1 MRIKKKKEK
10 RMPVSF
16 TICLWTDLAYMYF
29 VKDYRLFDKVRYQ
42 GRKNYLIERR
52 TVWRRWRIP
61 PRLKNLGYPSP
72 KFSMKV
78 KDLLENYQGDNYI
91 EIYDCFS
98 WQTKGFNNK
107 EVAIR
112 KYGHYTVQ
120 SWTVLTTKN
129 KIKITIRSQM

>member
-1 MRIKKKKEK
+1 
-10 RMPVSF
+10 
-16 TICLWTDLAYMYF
+16 
-29 VKDYRLFDKVRYQ
+29 
-42 GRKNYLIERR
+42 
-52 TVWRRWRIP
+52 
-61 PRLKNLGYPSP
+61 
-72 KFSMKV
+72 MKV

-112 KYGHYTVQ
+112 K
-120 SWTVLTTKN
+120 WTVLTTKN

>member
-1 MRIKKKKEK
+1 MKEK

-52 TVWRRWRIP
+52 TVWRRWRISP
-61 PRLKNLGYPSP
+61 WVLKPGYPSP

>member
-1 MRIKKKKEK
+1 MKEK

-52 TVWRRWRIP
+52 TVWRRWWIP
-61 PRLKNLGYPSP
+61 PRLKNPGYPSP

>member
-1 MRIKKKKEK
+1 MRSFW
-10 RMPVSF
+10 MPNCILSVKGKIYKGAN
-16 TICLWTDLAYMYF
+16 ICVY
-29 VKDYRLFDKVRYQ
+29 
-42 GRKNYLIERR
+42 
-52 TVWRRWRIP
+52 
-61 PRLKNLGYPSP
+61 
-72 KFSMKV
+72 
-78 KDLLENYQGDNYI
+78 
-91 EIYDCFS
+91 FS